1 MKKKLVVLLAV
12 VMMFAFSA
20 SAYAA
25 TFSDVSERPVV
36 EQDAIKKAVALGI
49 IEGYEDGTFGPDKTI
64 TRAEFAK
71 IAVTAAG
78 AKDTA
83 TMLEANASNFKDVKA
98 NSWYT
103 GWINASESLGIF
115 KGDTNGNF
123 RPNDTISNQ
132 EAITVLL
139 RLLGYNDNLTGSWP
153 VNYVTKAN
161 QINIL
166 DDVNIVASA
175 AAKRGDIT
183 VMLSETLD
191 SDLVTYDKD
200 TNEFVKKQVGITDSQ
215 PVTLLADSFEGSYI
229 EVSKFEQITQLRDV
243 AGKTLNW
250 GVGQVS
256 EKVSTTVNGVTST
269 YEKPANYK
277 GTLIVDKDTAVSYNA
292 AGLFDLENHQGK
304 VYYVKGNDGKM
315 YARFIEVESY
325 TQTVTDEPKKAQNGN
340 RVTVNTTNYNAT
352 SNVDVPNS
360 DKKNTNFTM
369 YFNDDDQVYLAVSDQ
384 SFEERTFYVKSV
396 SNNSVRLVGDFAKD
410 KDTEVRGALTVNM
423 SDADTLIWDGD
434 KFISPSD
441 LEVGD
446 ALRQIVEGDL
456 YVKVADAN
464 GTFTRFTENN
474 GKVTIDGKNYVIPGV
489 AKSSTG
495 ADVPFYDEELET
507 SDATLD
513 DVYTNNVRYILNKN
527 NTVAAI
533 IVDETSTGTTLYGIV
548 VGGDSS
554 SQLWGSGS
562 TNSITLF
569 NQEGYD
575 VTYDFKKDCDYGYI
589 KADGT
594 RENKD
599 VKPDPKTWM
608 GRLVEF
614 KLNSAG
620 EIKQITLI
628 AEETATKNSLYFDE
642 AANKEIEV
650 KNNAYLVDANGKSY
664 TLASN
669 VVIFEVG
676 KDDDDIDPSLVTRSN
691 LLSSGDF
698 TPDTLEGVVLSA
710 KEGKTDLDAYAVFN
724 TNTSG
729 AIKVLAYTT
738 ANTSNYHFGV
748 VKAYNFRDAD
758 HSNAI
763 TLTGDDTVY
772 DLYTGVG
779 QVESNPDAF
788 IVYTLS
794 GDEITVVY
802 SYEHKGKLKDY
813 TKAVNGFNSGLI
825 SLKDGF
831 TGVAKGNANA
841 GKAGYVEDN
850 RIAQG
855 SATTS
860 EVYNIMTDANTV
872 VYIID
877 ATSGKYVEG
886 SLEDISRNSHVA
898 VPVIDKDGYADVVL
912 VDEYTRYG
920 NEDQGGSSST
930 PSGTVAEPTVKLQR
944 NGTAM
949 ATLSGV
955 TVDATRVVNGD
966 KVTVNVY
973 VNYEDDRYDG
983 YEITINYGSQA
994 PVKGSTTATFDVEED
1009 AGAPQVVVNFLK

>member
-25 TFSDVSERPVV
+25 TFSDISERPVV

-83 TMLEANASNFKDVKA
+83 TMLEANASSFKDVKA

-103 GWINASESLGIF
+103 GWINAGESLGIF
-115 KGDTNGNF
+115 KGDANGNF

-132 EAITVLL
+132 EAITVML

-175 AAKRGDIT
+175 AAKRGDIV
-183 VMLSETLD
+183 VMLGETLD

-200 TNEFVKKQVGITDSQ
+200 TNEFVKKQTTKSGSDYI
-215 PVTLLADSFEGSYI
+215 TLLADSFEGSYI
-229 EVSKFEQITQLRDV
+229 EVSKFDQITQLRDV
-243 AGKTLNW
+243 ADKTLNW
-250 GVGQVS
+250 GVGSITETVQ
-256 EKVSTTVNGVTST
+256 TTTNGVTST
-269 YEKPANYK
+269 YERPANYK

-304 VYYVKGNDGKM
+304 VYYVKGTDGKM

-352 SNVDVPNS
+352 SNVVVPNS

-384 SFEERTFYVKSV
+384 SFTERSFYVKSTTNT
-396 SNNSVRLVGDFAKD
+396 SARLVGDFAKD
-410 KDTEVRGALTVNM
+410 KDTDVRGAKTVNM

-434 KFISPSD
+434 KFLSPSD

-446 ALRQIVEGDL
+446 ALREIVEGDL

-489 AKSSTG
+489 AKSSTK

-676 KDDDDIDPSLVTRSN
+676 QDEDDIDPSLVTRSN

-698 TPDTLEGVVLSA
+698 TPDTLEDVVLSA

-748 VKAYNFRDAD
+748 VKAFNFRDSD
-758 HSNAI
+758 HTNAI
-763 TLTGDDTVY
+763 TLEGDDTVY
-772 DLYTGVG
+772 DLKVPSKGKA
-779 QVESNPDAF
+779 DAF

-802 SYEHKGKLKDY
+802 SYEHKGKLEDY

-920 NEDQGGSSST
+920 PDSN
-930 PSGTVAEPTVKLQR
+930 
-944 NGTAM
+944 NG
-949 ATLSGV
+949 
-955 TVDATRVVNGD
+955 
-966 KVTVNVY
+966 
-973 VNYEDDRYDG
+973 
-983 YEITINYGSQA
+983 
-994 PVKGSTTATFDVEED
+994 GSTTSVDFKTPELLVMGKDGVEIENGHGITLDWRTTSNGLELTPVVPSEFGRYNVSFTLNGVAVTATKNGNVYTIATPTV
-1009 AGAPQVVVNFLK
+1009 AGSYTARVTVTER

>member
-183 VMLSETLD
+183 VMLSATLD

-200 TNEFVKKQVGITDSQ
+200 TNEFVKKQVGITSSDF
-215 PVTLLADSFEGSYI
+215 VTLLSDSFEGSYI

-304 VYYVKGNDGKM
+304 VYYIKGNDGKM

-352 SNVDVPNS
+352 SNVVVPNS

-384 SFEERTFYVKSV
+384 SFTERSFYVKSTTNT
-396 SNNSVRLVGDFAKD
+396 SARLVGDFAKD
-410 KDTEVRGALTVNM
+410 KDTDVRGAKTVNM

-434 KFISPSD
+434 KFLSPSD

-446 ALRQIVEGDL
+446 ALREIVEGDL

-594 RENKD
+594 SENKD

-676 KDDDDIDPSLVTRSN
+676 QDDDDIDPSLVTRSN

-698 TPDTLEGVVLSA
+698 TPDTLEDVVLSA

-748 VKAYNFRDAD
+748 VKSFNFRDSD
-758 HSNAI
+758 HTNAI
-763 TLTGDDTVY
+763 TLEGDDTVY
-772 DLYTGVG
+772 DLKVNDKGKA
-779 QVESNPDAF
+779 DAF

-912 VDEYTRYG
+912 VDEYYRYG

>member
-83 TMLEANASNFKDVKA
+83 TMLEANASSFKDVKA

-103 GWINASESLGIF
+103 GWINAAESLGIF
-115 KGDTNGNF
+115 KGDSNGNF

-183 VMLSETLD
+183 VMLSATLD

-200 TNEFVKKQVGITDSQ
+200 TNEFVKKQVGITSSDF
-215 PVTLLADSFEGSYI
+215 VTLLSDSFEGSYI

-269 YEKPANYK
+269 YDKPANYK

-325 TQTVTDEPKKAQNGN
+325 TQTVTDEPKKATTGN

-352 SNVDVPNS
+352 SNVNLDNAGS
-360 DKKNTNFTM
+360 KKNTNYTM
-369 YFNDDDQVYLAVSDQ
+369 YFNDDDQVYLAVTDQ
-384 SFEERTFYVKSV
+384 FFTERTFYVKSTTNT
-396 SNNSVRLVGDFAKD
+396 SARLVGDFAKD
-410 KDTEVRGALTVNM
+410 KDTEVRGSKTVNM

-434 KFISPSD
+434 KFISPSE

-446 ALRQIVEGDL
+446 AIREIVEGDL
-456 YVKVADAN
+456 YVKIADAN
-464 GTFTRFTENN
+464 GTFTRFTESD

-489 AKSSTG
+489 AKSGSK

-513 DVYTNNVRYILNKN
+513 DVYSNNVRYVLNKN

-548 VGGDSS
+548 VGGDNN
-554 SQLWGSGS
+554 SQYWGSGS
-562 TNSITLF
+562 SNSITLF
-569 NQEGYD
+569 NQEGYN
-575 VTYDFKKDCDYGYI
+575 VTYDFKKDCNYGVMDSEGKRYTD
-589 KADGT
+589 K
-594 RENKD
+594 
-599 VKPDPKTWM
+599 VKPNPEKWM

-614 KLNSAG
+614 KLNSNG
-620 EIKQITLI
+620 EIKEITLI
-628 AEETATKNSLYFDE
+628 AEETATKNTLAFD
-642 AANKEIEV
+642 ATKEIEV
-650 KNNAYLVDANGKSY
+650 KNNAYLVDSNGKSY

-676 KDDDDIDPSLVTRSN
+676 QDEEDFDPSLVTRSN

-698 TPDTLEGVVLSA
+698 TPATLKDVVLNGNNPA
-710 KEGKTDLDAYAVFN
+710 TDLDAYAVFN

-748 VKAYNFRDAD
+748 VKAYGFRDSD
-758 HSNAI
+758 HTYAI
-763 TLTGDDTVY
+763 TLEGDDTVY
-772 DLYTGVG
+772 DLFDGTGKVD
-779 QVESNPDAF
+779 SKANAF

-794 GDEITVVY
+794 GDEIKVVY
-802 SYEHKGKLKDY
+802 SYEHKDKLEDY

-825 SLKDGF
+825 SLKDAF
-831 TGVAKGNANA
+831 TGVAKKSTNA

-850 RIAQG
+850 RLEVG
-855 SATTS
+855 ETS

-886 SLEDISRNSHVA
+886 SLDDISRNSHVA

-912 VDEYTRYG
+912 VDEYYRYG
-920 NEDQGGSSST
+920 NEDSSS
-930 PSGTVAEPTVKLQR
+930 SSNSATVK
-944 NGTAM
+944 
-949 ATLSGV
+949 
-955 TVDATRVVNGD
+955 DPVV
-966 KVTVNVY
+966 KVTRDGKNIINPGIKADVRVSGNKATVTIIIPDSIRSNYKTIATQINFGVGNSESNV
-973 VNYEDDRYDG
+973 E
-983 YEITINYGSQA
+983 EF
-994 PVKGSTTATFDVEED
+994 TFDVPTTGTITPEVLVD
-1009 AGAPQVVVNFLK
+1009 LQD

>member
-352 SNVDVPNS
+352 SNVVVPNS

-384 SFEERTFYVKSV
+384 SFTERSFYVKSTTNT
-396 SNNSVRLVGDFAKD
+396 SARLVGDFAKD

-676 KDDDDIDPSLVTRSN
+676 QDEDDIDPSLVTRSN

-698 TPDTLEGVVLSA
+698 TPDTLEDVVLSA

-748 VKAYNFRDAD
+748 VKAFNFRDSD
-758 HSNAI
+758 HTNAI
-763 TLTGDDTVY
+763 TLEGDDTVY
-772 DLYTGVG
+772 DLKLNDKGKA
-779 QVESNPDAF
+779 DAF

-912 VDEYTRYG
+912 VDEYYRYG
-920 NEDQGGSSST
+920 NEGQGGSSSSDSEPAKVTLTIKDGDDTVKNTFNISVT
-930 PSGTVAEPTVKLQR
+930 PEKITAGTKLEVIVPDAALVNYRSYSVEVKVGRTVIEENADGSYTMPSDLSSDETVAVTVKLK
-944 NGTAM
+944 A
-949 ATLSGV
+949 
-955 TVDATRVVNGD
+955 
-966 KVTVNVY
+966 
-973 VNYEDDRYDG
+973 
-983 YEITINYGSQA
+983 
-994 PVKGSTTATFDVEED
+994 
-1009 AGAPQVVVNFLK
+1009 

>member
-243 AGKTLNW
+243 ADKTLNW

-352 SNVDVPNS
+352 SNVVVPNS

-384 SFEERTFYVKSV
+384 SFTERSFYVKSTTNT
-396 SNNSVRLVGDFAKD
+396 SARLVGDFAKD
-410 KDTEVRGALTVNM
+410 KDTDVRGAKTVNM

-434 KFISPSD
+434 KFLSPSD

-446 ALRQIVEGDL
+446 ALREIVEGDL

-489 AKSSTG
+489 AKSSTK

-676 KDDDDIDPSLVTRSN
+676 QDEDDIDPSLVTRSN

-698 TPDTLEGVVLSA
+698 TPDTLEDVVLSA

-748 VKAYNFRDAD
+748 VKAFNFRDSD
-758 HSNAI
+758 HTNAI
-763 TLTGDDTVY
+763 TLEGDDTVY
-772 DLYTGVG
+772 DLKVPSKGKA
-779 QVESNPDAF
+779 DAF

-802 SYEHKGKLKDY
+802 SYEHKGKLEDY

-920 NEDQGGSSST
+920 ADSN
-930 PSGTVAEPTVKLQR
+930 
-944 NGTAM
+944 NG
-949 ATLSGV
+949 
-955 TVDATRVVNGD
+955 
-966 KVTVNVY
+966 
-973 VNYEDDRYDG
+973 
-983 YEITINYGSQA
+983 
-994 PVKGSTTATFDVEED
+994 GSTTSVDFKTPELLVMGKDGVEIENGHGITLDWRTTSNGLELTPVVPSEFGRYNVSFTLNGVAVTATKNGNVYTIATPTV
-1009 AGAPQVVVNFLK
+1009 AGSYTARVTVTER